1 MPRVIQIP
9 LSGGDRKAQAKE
21 LRRARGL
28 YDEYM
33 KQAAVVRAE
42 AREKDRRADQLEC
55 SAWNAIMFCGGP
67 AQPSPTIETALN
79 AGYDQLEVRCNRCGR
94 LSRADLRKVRR
105 PGNTPLHLLEAALF
119 CQDCSQSKKWKQR
132 AHIVGL
138 ASAAPPDA
146 EPPKRALPRGSR

>member
-42 AREKDRRADQLEC
+42 VREKDRRADQLEC
-55 SAWNAIMFCGGP
+55 SAWNTIMFCGGP

-94 LSRADLRKVRR
+94 LSRADLAKVHR

-119 CQDCSQSKKWKQR
+119 CQECSQSKKWKQR
-132 AHIVGL
+132 AHIFGL
-138 ASAAPPDA
+138 ASNAPPDA
-146 EPPKRALPRGSR
+146 EPPKRALPQGFR